1 MAEFTFPCPSC
12 HKSVQCDDAWSGQQ
26 INCPIC
32 QALFTVPKNAPASDN
47 PLVPKPP
54 GENRLATAQ
63 STKVARS
70 SFGSSGPVVREF
82 HKPLKNKGNK
92 GALVYTGVAVGII
105 AVGVLGYVYGWPAFQ
120 KWKEERAAAETAPA
134 TTKPTEGNTAQEGT
148 APADPN
154 AEPTPAPEPVITNL
168 PVIPPVY
175 TLELAKAEIPKAKLN
190 GMISGTNFVAEQARL
205 DRVGAASVL
214 TLRQGAGQTPD
225 RGIQVALRLPQGETA
240 AGKTI
245 NVAPSEKPTT
255 VSYVTKLWKKD
266 PRYAAQ
272 QRNFFTGYA
281 MKLEFGAQA
290 EDGSIPGKIYLALP
304 DPEKSVIAGNF
315 MLASADPSQP
325 SYEAAPV
332 QQAAPQDPEA
342 ARRFQQRYGI
352 KR

>member
-32 QALFTVPKNAPASDN
+32 QALFTVPKNVPATDN

-54 GENRLATAQ
+54 AESRLATAQ

-70 SFGSSGPVVREF
+70 SFGSGGPVVREF
-82 HKPLKNKGNK
+82 HKPLKKKSKK

-105 AVGVLGYVYGWPAFQ
+105 AAGVLGYMYGWPAFQ
-120 KWKEERAAAETAPA
+120 KWKEERAAAEAAPA
-134 TTKPTEGNTAQEGT
+134 ATKPAEGDAAQEGA
-148 APADPN
+148 AP
-154 AEPTPAPEPVITNL
+154 AEPTPAPEPAVTNL
-168 PVIPPVY
+168 PVILPVY

-190 GMISGTNFVAEQARL
+190 GMISGTNFVADLVRL

-214 TLRQGAGQTPD
+214 TMRQGTGQTPD
-225 RGIQVALRLPQGETA
+225 RGIQVALRLPQGETTA
-240 AGKTI
+240 EKTI
-245 NVAPSEKPTT
+245 NVTPSEKPTT
-255 VSYVTKLWKKD
+255 VNYVTKLWKKD

-281 MKLEFGAQA
+281 LKLEFGAQA

-304 DPEKSVIAGNF
+304 DTEKSVVAGNF
-315 MLASADPSQP
+315 VIASANPSQP
-325 SYEAAPV
+325 GYEAAPV
-332 QQAAPQDPEA
+332 QQATPQDPEA